1 VLYHL
6 LTPLRAEWAA
16 FNLFRYVTFR
26 AAFAAI
32 TAFVL
37 ALLVGGP
44 LIRWLQRQRVRE
56 DTTKKY
62 SPKLQ
67 ALHGEKK
74 STPTMGG
81 LLILGVVLVSTLLWA
96 RLDNIYVLV
105 GIGLTLALGAVGF
118 CDDWVKLKRPKADG
132 IKGRTKLAAVTMIGL
147 SVAGLLYLK
156 ITGDQSRELL
166 TLQLPFFKNAQL
178 DLSAAMGLGYLCL
191 VTLVLTASSNAVNL
205 TDGLDGLA
213 IGCVT
218 IAAGTLAI
226 YSYVVGR
233 VDYTAY
239 LHLQH
244 VPGAAEMAILAS
256 ALIGGGLGFLWFNC
270 FPAQVF
276 MGDTGSLPLGGL
288 LGYIA
293 VVTRQE
299 LMLMLIGGIFV
310 IEAVS
315 VILQVGSF
323 KLRGQR
329 VLRCAP
335 LHHHYEFGGMA
346 EAKVTVRFWIVA
358 VILAVFSVASLKLR

>member
-1 VLYHL
+1 MLYHL
-6 LTPLRAEWAA
+6 LTPLRFEWVAL
-16 FNLFRYVTFR
+16 NLFRYVTFR
-26 AAFAAI
+26 AAFAAM

-37 ALLVGGP
+37 AVLCGGRV
-44 LIRWLQRQRVRE
+44 IAWLKRQRVRE

-62 SPKLQ
+62 SKKLKE
-67 ALHGEKK
+67 LHQDKS

-81 LLILGVVLVSTLLWA
+81 VLILGVVLVSVLLWA
-96 RLDNIYVLV
+96 RLDNMYVLV
-105 GIGLTLALGAVGF
+105 AVGLMVLLGSVGF
-118 CDDWVKLKRPKADG
+118 IDDWTKLKKPKAHG
-132 IKGRTKLAAVTMIGL
+132 IKARNKLLSITVISLMVAA
-147 SVAGLLYLK
+147 LLYWK
-156 ITGDQSRELL
+156 ITADNAVELL
-166 TLQLPFFKNAQL
+166 ALQLPFVKSVSV
-178 DLSAAMGLGYLCL
+178 DLSMAMGLGYLAL
-191 VTLVLTASSNAVNL
+191 VTIVVTASSNAVNL

-213 IGCVT
+213 IGCV
-218 IAAGTLAI
+218 ILAAGTLSV

-239 LHLQH
+239 LHLQY
-244 VPGAAEMAILAS
+244 VPGAGELAIIGC

-276 MGDTGSLPLGGL
+276 MGDTGSLPLGGI

-299 LMLMLIGGIFV
+299 LMLLLIGGIFV
-310 IEAVS
+310 LEAMS

-323 KLRGQR
+323 KMRGQR

-335 LHHHYEFGGMA
+335 LHHHFEFGGLA

-358 VILAVFSVASLKLR
+358 AILALFSVASLKLR